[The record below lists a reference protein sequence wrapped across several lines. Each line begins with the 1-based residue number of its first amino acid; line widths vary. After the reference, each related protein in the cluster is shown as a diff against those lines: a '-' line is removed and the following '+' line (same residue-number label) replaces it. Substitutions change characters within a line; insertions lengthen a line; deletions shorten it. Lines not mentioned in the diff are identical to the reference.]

1 MRAIVLL
8 LIIVLVKPALAG
20 EDWTK
25 KITPE
30 IALKAIQLY
39 RHDPT
44 TEDAM
49 SALSIAANFAD
60 QSDQV
65 SVLLQ
70 DEYFPFKLGS
80 IASELE
86 SRFVGAFIAGNI
98 EHQLLNQINQNS
110 PLEGVSLVLHT
121 YKKLH
126 EKGISPKME
135 DFEKWLLW
143 QEKGDLEK
151 NLKNITN
158 HSRVSP
164 MVSSELNR

>member
-8 LIIVLVKPALAG
+8 LIVVLVKPALAG

-30 IALKAIQLY
+30 ITLKAIQLY

-49 SALSIAANFAD
+49 SALSIVTNFAE

-65 SVLLQ
+65 TVLLQ
-70 DEYFPFKLGS
+70 EKYFPFKLGS
-80 IASELE
+80 IASESE
-86 SRFVGAFIAGNI
+86 SRFIGAFVAGNI
-98 EHQLLNQINQNS
+98 ERQLLNKINQNS
-110 PLEGVSLVLHT
+110 PLEGIFLVLHT

-126 EKGISPKME
+126 EKGLFPKME
-135 DFEKWLLW
+135 NFEKWLLW

-158 HSRVSP
+158 HSSGSP
-164 MVSSELNR
+164 TAPAELNR